1 MKSTYLL
8 FVSVLFLS
16 FSCSN
21 NDDDNSS
28 DNTNSQGTTQNT
40 VTGDFFPL
48 SIGNEW
54 NYDVVNTNNSD
65 NSSVDSTDELKVE
78 SVNGNSYTLSV
89 NNNTTANGTLNNL
102 LVSGDLTATDTQL
115 TSTGSLELPID
126 IGTNLSIDFTDANFY
141 DTTKAVNEEIY
152 ALTDVITQDFNGI
165 PLTINY
171 TLSSTQLEN
180 LDSYEN
186 NGVTYTNVTSARIDL
201 NVAVNASITIVVPTT
216 LPIIDSQNVLSI
228 TAYYADG
235 IGLVYAEADSGFTL
249 NQNTLQLLATIGV
262 DLGNIP
268 TSVSTSNTQTLTSY
282 TVN

>member
-1 MKSTYLL
+1 M
-8 FVSVLFLS
+8 
-16 FSCSN
+16 
-21 NDDDNSS
+21 
-28 DNTNSQGTTQNT
+28 
-40 VTGDFFPL
+40 
-48 SIGNEW
+48 
-54 NYDVVNTNNSD
+54 
-65 NSSVDSTDELKVE
+65 
-78 SVNGNSYTLSV
+78 
-89 NNNTTANGTLNNL
+89 
-102 LVSGDLTATDTQL
+102 
-115 TSTGSLELPID
+115 
-126 IGTNLSIDFTDANFY
+126 
-141 DTTKAVNEEIY
+141 
-152 ALTDVITQDFNGI
+152 ITQDFNGI